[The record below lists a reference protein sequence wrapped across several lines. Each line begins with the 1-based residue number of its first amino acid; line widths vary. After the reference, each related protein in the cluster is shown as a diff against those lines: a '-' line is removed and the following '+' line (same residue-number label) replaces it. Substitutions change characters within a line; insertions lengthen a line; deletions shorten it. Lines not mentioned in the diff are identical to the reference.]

1 MTEQEHEEFT
11 KRIEA
16 ELADAFFGLSGIL
29 STKGTNHD

>member
-16 ELADAFFGLSGIL
+16 ELADAFFGIL
-29 STKGTNHD
+29 ANRGTNHD